1 MKVPFPLIQGTGI
14 LRRKDARYFVYTKRI
29 NFGDVCEASR
39 ILYKELKG
47 GDDFDRAIK
56 YMINSPKVD
65 PNTKYNCGDEDLELL
80 LQ

>member
-1 MKVPFPLIQGTGI
+1 M
-14 LRRKDARYFVYTKRI
+14 
-29 NFGDVCEASR
+29 CEASK
-39 ILYKELKG
+39 ILFKTLNG
-47 GDDFDRAIK
+47 GDDFEKAMN